1 MSPVTQL
8 LTIARADL
16 CLGCCA
22 VHFMY
27 KPFSES
33 LGLRSKVLQKIEELR
48 KTTSSASVPDE
59 FLCPI
64 TRELMKDPVIA
75 TGMSPHDVD

>member
-1 MSPVTQL
+1 MSVL
-8 LTIARADL
+8 SASHTIN
-16 CLGCCA
+16 
-22 VHFMY
+22 
-27 KPFSES
+27 FSES

-48 KTTSSASVPDE
+48 MTTISVTVPDE

-75 TGMSPHDVD
+75 AGMSLNSVD